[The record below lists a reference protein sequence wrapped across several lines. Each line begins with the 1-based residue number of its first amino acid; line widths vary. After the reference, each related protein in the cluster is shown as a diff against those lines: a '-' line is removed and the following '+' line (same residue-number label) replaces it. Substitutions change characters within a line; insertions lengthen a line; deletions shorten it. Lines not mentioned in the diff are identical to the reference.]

1 MPAISYSILTQGH
14 DKHRRCYSLS
24 PRMLVENIFKHQ
36 EFVKRADICALQQWD
51 LHKNINMLRFSD
63 AMAGCGIIFMWVQQI
78 HELHQTSIP
87 VPFVIHV
94 LYYCLHPP
102 PPFRASFLPIKG
114 GLSHFITF
122 PSQFLPRYQI
132 TIKGSQVCR
141 WLKTSRSANG
151 KPESWRN
158 NSVDISSGNLINALF
173 EDIFPKTTV
182 CFISSQDST
191 WTWYEKFSIF
201 QERTPPPDHS
211 SLWFS
216 VLTWMCFA
224 WALEKLKKSWHGHQ
238 LKQNEISRWRL
249 QKTKNTLYIYI

>member
-122 PSQFLPRYQI
+122 PSQFCPG
-132 TIKGSQVCR
+132 TKSPSKVP
-141 WLKTSRSANG
+141 RSAG
-151 KPESWRN
+151 GWKPQEAQMEN
-158 NSVDISSGNLINALF
+158 QKVGGITPLIFRA
-173 EDIFPKTTV
+173 
-182 CFISSQDST
+182 
-191 WTWYEKFSIF
+191 
-201 QERTPPPDHS
+201 
-211 SLWFS
+211 
-216 VLTWMCFA
+216 
-224 WALEKLKKSWHGHQ
+224 
-238 LKQNEISRWRL
+238 EI
-249 QKTKNTLYIYI
+249 